1 MPAVSNQRNISS
13 IMRGK
18 FAEKQARNFL
28 QSRGLSFITK
38 NFKCQYGEIDLIMGD
53 KNELVFVEV
62 RMRSSRL
69 YGDAAET
76 VDKTKLTKLIN
87 SSEYYIQRNYAD
99 KQVPNSRM
107 DLVAINGTKFEWIHN
122 IQLN

>member
-1 MPAVSNQRNISS
+1 
-13 IMRGK
+13 MRGK
-18 FAEKQARNFL
+18 FAEKQARKFL